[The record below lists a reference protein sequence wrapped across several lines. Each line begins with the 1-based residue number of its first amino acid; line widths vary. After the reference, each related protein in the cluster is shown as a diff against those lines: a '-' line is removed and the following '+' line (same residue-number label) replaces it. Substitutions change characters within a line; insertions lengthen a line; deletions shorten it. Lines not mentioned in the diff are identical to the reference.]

1 MIKKEDLRMT
11 KQELNEQIKT
21 LYVMNQSMDEDDVKK
36 KHKKVYKQAM
46 NVYGDWE
53 KALRGNAVTK
63 RKLKERQRF
72 MLYVLMKSRYN
83 EYGPEALRPKNIDQ
97 DTKDKIVESYK
108 TLKSLRDMIISWSE
122 DKVLYELR
130 IKLLS
135 GASLEG
141 LEKEHPVLY
150 EQMMDHFKDM
160 EHVVEEYDKRF
171 GTPSVQPQIAVKETE
186 EINGTQLG
194 KLAETM
200 VKMNYIEKTQDLFSI
215 EEAQY
220 KEKQEIS
227 SYVFHEIANSQQS
240 GKKLSMK
247 NIYEENPVMFFAIK
261 MHFGDLET
269 AVSEMMKTVVVA

>member
-1 MIKKEDLRMT
+1 MT
-11 KQELNEQIKT
+11 KQEVNEQIKT
-21 LYVMNQSMDEDDVKK
+21 LYIMNQSMEENEVKK
-36 KHKKVYKQAM
+36 KHKKVYKEAM

-97 DTKDKIVESYK
+97 VTKDKIVDSYK

-135 GASLEG
+135 GANLET
-141 LEKEHPVLY
+141 LEKEVPVLY
-150 EQMMDHFKDM
+150 EQMMDHFKDF
-160 EHVVEEYDKRF
+160 EHVIEEYDKRF
-171 GTPSVQPQIAVKETE
+171 GTPSIQPVSAVQE
-186 EINGTQLG
+186 EEDHGIHGVQLE

-215 EEAQY
+215 EAAQY

-227 SYVFHEIANSQQS
+227 SYVFHEIANSQQT

-247 NIYEENPVMFFAIK
+247 NIYDSNPVMFFAIK

-269 AVSEMMKTVVVA
+269 AVSEIMKTVVVA

>member
-1 MIKKEDLRMT
+1 MT
-11 KQELNEQIKT
+11 KQEVNEQIKT
-21 LYVMNQSMDEDDVKK
+21 LYIMNQSMEENEVKK
-36 KHKKVYKQAM
+36 KHKKVYKEAM

-97 DTKDKIVESYK
+97 VTKDKIVDSYK

-135 GASLEG
+135 GAKLET
-141 LEKEHPVLY
+141 LEKEVPVLY
-150 EQMMDHFKDM
+150 EQMMDHFKDF
-160 EHVVEEYDKRF
+160 EHVIEEYDKRF
-171 GTPSVQPQIAVKETE
+171 GTPSIQPVSAVQE
-186 EINGTQLG
+186 EEDHEIHGVQLE

-215 EEAQY
+215 EAAQY

-227 SYVFHEIANSQQS
+227 SYVFHEIANSQQT

-247 NIYEENPVMFFAIK
+247 NIYDSNPVMFFAIK

-269 AVSEMMKTVVVA
+269 AVSEIMKTVVVA